1 VKEDPKHLEKLKSK
15 PRRDWMNKE
24 QFVETENKV
33 RRYFQKDKLINSL
46 NSKISLLDKQIKA
59 IDEDLKSCNINIEP
73 GIKAISY
80 EERVQSSGDGS
91 SYAEKEAM
99 RLTEFKIKR
108 VAEKRLEKE
117 KLLEQ
122 IDQIELDYIYIKDA
136 IEPIKGIFKELLKM
150 KYEKR
155 MSEIQI
161 GKTMNWSQSEINKK
175 KRKLLKLIA
184 GWDQWNKIS

>member
-1 VKEDPKHLEKLKSK
+1 
-15 PRRDWMNKE
+15 MNKVVLIGRLTNDPE
-24 QFVETENKV
+24 LKFLPSNGTANCTLTLAV
-33 RRYFQKDKLINSL
+33 DKYNI
-46 NSKISLLDKQIKA
+46 KYGQIEAIEKA
-59 IDEDLKSCNINIEP
+59 LKESDITIEP
-73 GIKAISY
+73 NIKPISY

-122 IDQIELDYIYIKDA
+122 IDQIELDYIYIKYA

-150 KYEKR
+150 NYE
-155 MSEIQI
+155 
-161 GKTMNWSQSEINKK
+161 
-175 KRKLLKLIA
+175 
-184 GWDQWNKIS
+184 